1 MGRFSPVVE
10 GRPLY
15 HATPYT
21 VSSVVLVRVGRRT
34 GHASFSRETVGKYA
48 RHVYYTYN
56 SQLYTPVVYKDV
68 KRRGCTRP
76 RFHVPP
82 PSGEPPLN
90 NAITQE
96 LWQLN
101 DTLCIIIRLR
111 YRSLGHSVLRGSRV
125 VGPPP
130 LIPNKSRFA
139 LRRVIS
145 SAILLSRYAL
155 RSPICRNDSSIDLCF

>member
-1 MGRFSPVVE
+1 M
-10 GRPLY
+10 PL
-15 HATPYT
+15 
-21 VSSVVLVRVGRRT
+21 
-34 GHASFSRETVGKYA
+34 FSRGTGGKYA

-82 PSGEPPLN
+82 PSGGPPLN

-111 YRSLGHSVLRGSRV
+111 YRSPGHSVLRGSRV

-130 LIPNKSRFA
+130 PLFPINPDSPCVV
-139 LRRVIS
+139 VIS
-145 SAILLSRYAL
+145 SAILLSRIQIVDFLAGEREGFFERRMSL
-155 RSPICRNDSSIDLCF
+155 SSFSFIIIIFFFLARIIPT